1 VRLELSQRENIRRFR
16 AGKVLSLAPL
26 LALGLATL
34 YYISADRRSAM
45 ISTKT
50 AATIPPIDL
59 AAPVNTQTATF
70 ALG

>member
-1 VRLELSQRENIRRFR
+1 
-16 AGKVLSLAPL
+16 
-26 LALGLATL
+26 
-34 YYISADRRSAM
+34 M